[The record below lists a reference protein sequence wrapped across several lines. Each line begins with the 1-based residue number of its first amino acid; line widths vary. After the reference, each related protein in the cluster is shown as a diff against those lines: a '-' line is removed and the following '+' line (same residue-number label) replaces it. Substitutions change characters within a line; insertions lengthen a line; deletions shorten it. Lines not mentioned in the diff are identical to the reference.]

1 MADYPLIFTR
11 QLKSVL
17 GLEESYTAQDTRLKL
32 AIATASH
39 TIENLLGRNLTKKRH
54 VEYVASKRNAN
65 HVYDVYGMSQTGYG
79 STYKTIPLYLKHY
92 PIDESET
99 FEVYYDPG
107 ERYEDGHKLQP
118 HEYILDAERGVLI
131 IKRSVGSFKRGLK
144 VVYTAGYEAS
154 VDTEGG
160 VVEDPSLPQEKSLA
174 NSLPVDLQQ
183 AALWQAQI
191 VYEKQYSGNIN
202 VRESRGEGS
211 SNTTRYVNI
220 HGVAPETMAIIV
232 QNRRPRHS
240 YI

>member
-1 MADYPLIFTR
+1 MADYPLVFTR
-11 QLKSVL
+11 QLKAVV
-17 GLEESYTAQDTRLKL
+17 GLEDSYTAQDTRIQM
-32 AIATASH
+32 AIATASR
-39 TIENLLGRNLTKKRH
+39 TIENLLGRQLSKQTH
-54 VEYVASKRNAN
+54 VEYVASKAN
-65 HVYDVYGMSQTGYG
+65 TQHVYDVYGMSQSGYG
-79 STYKTIPLYLKHY
+79 TSYKPISLYLKNY
-92 PIDESET
+92 PIDENEP

-107 ERYEDGHKLQP
+107 ERYEEGHKLQP
-118 HEYILDAERGVLI
+118 HEYILDAQRGVLI

-144 VVYTAGYEAS
+144 VVYTAGYEAT

-160 VVEDPSLPQEKSLA
+160 VTPDPLLPQEKALA

-183 AALWQAQI
+183 AALWQAQLI
-191 VYEKQYSGNIN
+191 YDKQYSGNIN

-211 SNTTRYVNI
+211 TNTTRYVNI